1 MNLKRKGVKPNK
13 KLENL
18 EIFEV
23 VKKLFLEKQWS
34 PEQIAARLKLENMQ
48 EQRLKKILKV
58 TEAKV
63 AIQKVM

>member
-13 KLENL
+13 KLKNL